1 MTPILRDIP
10 RETLRGYL
18 FIVLAAFC
26 WGGIGPVSRYAFA
39 QGMEP
44 LEVAFWRALFGWV
57 VFGLHA
63 VKMKQTRVARRDLP
77 WVLAFGLWGVSLF
90 YASYLLAIEQGGAA
104 LAAVLLY
111 TAPLWVAILARI
123 FLGEKLTPLKI
134 LCVLLGLGGVAAVAL
149 GQGNDQAADVSVG
162 ALGWGLLSGF
172 LYGVYYIFG
181 KRFLR
186 SYATPTLFLYA
197 LPVGMLGLMPFIRV
211 EFPGPRALLAVIF
224 LAVISTFAAY
234 SLNYAGLKRLESSRA
249 ATVATIE
256 PVIAGAAAWVWWG
269 ETFTIW
275 GYLGSGLILLGVVL
289 LVSSSTKDGANLPR
303 SR

>member
-1 MTPILRDIP
+1 MPLFLRDIP

-26 WGGIGPVSRYAFA
+26 WGGIGPVARYAFA
-39 QGMEP
+39 QGMTP

-57 VFGLHA
+57 IFGTQA
-63 VKMKQTRVARRDLP
+63 VRMKKTRVHNRHLP
-77 WVLAFGLWGVSLF
+77 WVLGFGLWGVSLF
-90 YASYLLAIEQGGAA
+90 YGSYLLAIEHGGAA

-111 TAPLWVAILARI
+111 TAPFWVAVLARI
-123 FLGEKLTPLKI
+123 FLGESFTPLKI
-134 LCVLLGLGGVAAVAL
+134 FCLLLGVGGVAAVAL
-149 GQGNDQAADVSVG
+149 GQGKALVAGVPEM

-172 LYGVYYIFG
+172 LYGLYYIFG

-197 LPVGMLGLMPFIRV
+197 LPVGVLGLAPFIRIG
-211 EFPGPRALLAVIF
+211 FPSPPALLAVLF
-224 LAVISTFAAY
+224 LALVSTFAAY
-234 SLNYAGLKRLESSRA
+234 SLNYAGLKRLESTRA

-269 ETFTIW
+269 ESFTVW
-275 GYLGSGLILLGVVL
+275 GYLGSGMILLGVLL
-289 LVSSSTKDGANLPR
+289 LVTSSSKDGGSLPR

>member
-1 MTPILRDIP
+1 MTLIPRDIP

-18 FIVLAAFC
+18 FVILAAFC
-26 WGGIGPVSRYAFA
+26 WGGIGPVSRYAFS
-39 QGMEP
+39 QGMAP

-63 VKMKQTRVARRDLP
+63 VKMKQTRVRRRDLP

-134 LCVLLGLGGVAAVAL
+134 LCVFLGMGGVAAVAL
-149 GQGNDQAADVSVG
+149 GSGRTAGVSVG

-197 LPVGMLGLMPFIRV
+197 LPVGMLGLAPFIRI
-211 EFPGPRALLAVIF
+211 EFPPAGALLAVLF
-224 LAVISTFAAY
+224 LALISTFAAY

-269 ETFTIW
+269 ETFTFW

-289 LVSSSTKDGANLPR
+289 LVTSSSEDGA
-303 SR
+303 S

>member
-1 MTPILRDIP
+1 MISIQRDIP

-18 FIVLAAFC
+18 FVILAAFC
-26 WGGIGPVSRYAFA
+26 WGGIGPVSRYAFS
-39 QGMEP
+39 QGMAP
-44 LEVAFWRALFGWV
+44 LEVAFWRALFGWI

-63 VKMKQTRVARRDLP
+63 VKMKQTRVKRRDLP

-134 LCVLLGLGGVAAVAL
+134 LCVFLGMGGVAAVAL
-149 GQGNDQAADVSVG
+149 GSGQTAGVPVG

-197 LPVGMLGLMPFIRV
+197 LPVGMLGLAPFIRI
-211 EFPGPRALLAVIF
+211 EFPPAGALLAVLF
-224 LAVISTFAAY
+224 LALISTFAAY

-249 ATVATIE
+249 ATIATIE

-269 ETFTIW
+269 ETFSVW
-275 GYLGSGLILLGVVL
+275 GYLGSGLILLGVLL
-289 LVSSSTKDGANLPR
+289 LVTSSSGDGTILRR

>member
-26 WGGIGPVSRYAFA
+26 WGGIGPVSRYAFS
-39 QGMEP
+39 QGMAP
-44 LEVAFWRALFGWV
+44 LEVAFWRALFGWI

-63 VKMKQTRVARRDLP
+63 VRMRQTRVKRRDLP

-90 YASYLLAIEQGGAA
+90 YGSYQLAIEQGGAA

-134 LCVLLGLGGVAAVAL
+134 LCVFLGMGGVAAVAL
-149 GQGNDQAADVSVG
+149 GQGNGQTAGVSVG

-186 SYATPTLFLYA
+186 SYATPTLFFYA
-197 LPVGMLGLMPFIRV
+197 LPVGMLGLMPFIR
-211 EFPGPRALLAVIF
+211 FQIPSPPALLAVFF

-234 SLNYAGLKRLESSRA
+234 SLNYAGLRRLESSRA

-289 LVSSSTKDGANLPR
+289 LVTSSPVDDGIL
-303 SR
+303 

>member
-1 MTPILRDIP
+1 MISIQRDIP

-18 FIVLAAFC
+18 FVILAAFC

-39 QGMEP
+39 QGMAP

-63 VKMKQTRVARRDLP
+63 VKMKQTRVKHRDLP

-134 LCVLLGLGGVAAVAL
+134 LCVFLGMGGVAAVAL
-149 GQGNDQAADVSVG
+149 GSGQTAGVSAG

-197 LPVGMLGLMPFIRV
+197 LPVGMLGLAPFIRI
-211 EFPGPRALLAVIF
+211 EFPPAGALLAVLF
-224 LAVISTFAAY
+224 LALISTFAAY

-269 ETFTIW
+269 ETFTVW
-275 GYLGSGLILLGVVL
+275 GYLGSGLILLGVLL
-289 LVSSSTKDGANLPR
+289 LVTSTRANDG
-303 SR
+303 

>member
-1 MTPILRDIP
+1 MISIQRDIP

-18 FIVLAAFC
+18 FVILAAFC

-39 QGMEP
+39 QGMAP

-63 VKMKQTRVARRDLP
+63 VKMKQTRVKRRDLP

-134 LCVLLGLGGVAAVAL
+134 LCVFLGMGGVAAVAL
-149 GQGNDQAADVSVG
+149 GSGRTAGVSVG

-197 LPVGMLGLMPFIRV
+197 LPVGMLGLAPFIRI
-211 EFPGPRALLAVIF
+211 EFPPAGALLAVLF
-224 LAVISTFAAY
+224 LALISTFAAY

-269 ETFTIW
+269 ETFTVW
-275 GYLGSGLILLGVVL
+275 GYLGSGLILLGVLL
-289 LVSSSTKDGANLPR
+289 LVTSTRANDG
-303 SR
+303 